1 MKEQARILVV
11 DDNADLLRTLALILK
26 RSGYTVD
33 IAEDG
38 VSAVE
43 KFKSH
48 NFDLALM
55 DIVMPRMDGVEAFR
69 RIRENKPGAR
79 VILMTAYSDD
89 ELIRSALD
97 QGAYS
102 TIYKPID
109 IAKMMN
115 LINEVVLKPLVLIVD
130 DDADF
135 CNSMARMFELKGY
148 RANTAHS
155 GEEAITIVKQTQCA
169 IAFIDIKMPCMDGLE
184 TYLKLRKINPNIIT
198 IMMTGYRDE
207 VNDTVKKAL
216 AADAATCF
224 YKPFCPTDV
233 LDYMSQISGKSV
245 E

>member
-69 RIRENKPGAR
+69 KIRESKPGAR

-89 ELIRSALD
+89 ELIKSALD

-102 TIYKPID
+102 TIFKPID

-115 LINEVVLKPLVLIVD
+115 LISEVVLKPLVLIVD
-130 DDADF
+130 DDANLCD
-135 CNSMARMFELKGY
+135 SMARMFELKGY
-148 RANTAHS
+148 RTNTAHS
-155 GEEAITIVKQTQCA
+155 GEEAIRIVKQTQCA

-184 TYLKLRKINPNIIT
+184 TYLKLRKINPSIIT

-207 VNDTVKKAL
+207 VNDTVNKAL

-233 LDYMSQISGKSV
+233 FDFMNQISGKAC
-245 E
+245 

>member
-33 IAEDG
+33 VAEDG
-38 VSAVE
+38 ASAVE
-43 KFKSH
+43 KFKTN

-69 RIRENKPGAR
+69 KIRESKPGAR
-79 VILMTAYSDD
+79 VILMTAYSDE

-102 TIYKPID
+102 AIYKPID

-130 DDADF
+130 DDVDL

-148 RANTAHS
+148 RASTAHS
-155 GEEAITIVKQTQCA
+155 GEEAIRIVRQTQCA
-169 IAFIDIKMPCMDGLE
+169 IAFIDVKMPYMDGLE
-184 TYLKLRKINPNIIT
+184 TYLKLRKINPNITT

-207 VNDTVKKAL
+207 VSETVKKAL

-224 YKPFCPTDV
+224 YKPFCPTEVIDF
-233 LDYMSQISGKSV
+233 MNRISVKV
-245 E
+245 C